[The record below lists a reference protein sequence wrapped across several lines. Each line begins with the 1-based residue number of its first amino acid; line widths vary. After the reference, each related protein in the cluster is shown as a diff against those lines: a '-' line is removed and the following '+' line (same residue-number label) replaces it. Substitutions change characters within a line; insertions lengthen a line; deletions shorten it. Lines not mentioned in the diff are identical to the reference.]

1 MVYDHLCHK
10 QIYKKTDSTCDNKA
24 MNKVKK
30 LTQKFENI
38 LTMLEID
45 YLKPF
50 SSFNKKFL

>member
-1 MVYDHLCHK
+1 
-10 QIYKKTDSTCDNKA
+10 

-30 LTQKFENI
+30 LTQKFEHI

-45 YLKPF
+45 YLKTF